1 MGSFRHLLTTPVQMI
16 QGKKKKTVQ
25 IKKLEL
31 FTKSIDNTMK
41 TIA

>member
-16 QGKKKKTVQ
+16 QGKKKKVQ